1 MLYLS
6 NELYKQ
12 KGKHVQFIVGDPIS
26 PEELK
31 ENKNDRNLAQEIKNK
46 TYNLRN
52 QL

>member
-1 MLYLS
+1 
-6 NELYKQ
+6 EQ
-12 KGKHVQFIVGDPIS
+12 
-26 PEELK
+26 K